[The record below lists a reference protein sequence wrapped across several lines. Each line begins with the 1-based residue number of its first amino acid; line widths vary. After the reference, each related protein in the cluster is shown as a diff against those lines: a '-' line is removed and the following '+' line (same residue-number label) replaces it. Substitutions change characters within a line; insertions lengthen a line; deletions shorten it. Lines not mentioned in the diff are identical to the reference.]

1 MFKSGWKIL
10 PAAFFLLVNF
20 SASGVKYLF
29 FLRLAYFL
37 FLLAL
42 FYFCRRFDL
51 KRLLAPISAG
61 IAVVVFLYGIA
72 QKFILFP
79 MILNQPGA
87 LQSFYAQAM
96 RTRVASGRIF
106 SIFPLPTLYAMVCG
120 LLLIFIVHYFYQT
133 RGRGRVFWFFLL
145 LLGAFNLVLTQS
157 FGGIIFFTLAVLFY
171 LFVSGVFKI
180 RYLAPLLMVLAL
192 VFFTVTALRFSEARE
207 LAPLKLRFAN
217 WLQAG
222 RVIAAAPLLGV
233 GLGNYEAAVPA
244 HIDPGEPASIYAHN
258 FFLQLAAESG
268 LPLFL
273 VLIAVSFPFLKR
285 NLASFLRPENALFA
299 AAAILIMLFNIF
311 DVGNY
316 FFAAGISFAVVF
328 SQLFRVDG
336 PARLRHAVAMA
347 LLAVVL
353 LVNEAGAA
361 QQRTADLWLG
371 RQDLVQAE
379 AQYRRALALSPLA
392 YRSWL
397 GLAHIAWQQNDFS
410 KAERILKKVLQIYP
424 KQAYANY
431 RLSQAAQRR
440 GAYLT
445 ALVHA
450 HQAAAADKKNKEYQR
465 WYEFIQA
472 NFAR

>member
-1 MFKSGWKIL
+1 MFLI
-10 PAAFFLLVNF
+10 A
-20 SASGVKYLF
+20 LF
-29 FLRLAYFL
+29 F
-37 FLLAL
+37 
-42 FYFCRRFDL
+42 FCRRVDL

-61 IAVVVFLYGIA
+61 IASIVFLYGIA

-79 MILNQPGA
+79 LILGQPG
-87 LQSFYAQAM
+87 LLHSFYAQAM

-106 SIFPLPTLYAMVCG
+106 AIFPLPTLYAMVCG
-120 LLLIFIVHYFYQT
+120 LLLIFIVHYFYQA
-133 RGRGRVFWFFLL
+133 RGRSRIFWFFLL
-145 LLGAFNLVLTQS
+145 LLGAINLVLTQS
-157 FGGIIFFTLAVLFY
+157 FGGVIFFTLAVLFY

-180 RYLAPLLMVLAL
+180 KYLAPLLMVLAL

-207 LAPLKLRFAN
+207 LAPVKLRFAN

-222 RVIAAAPLLGV
+222 RVVAAAPLLGV

-244 HIDPGEPASIYAHN
+244 HVYAGEPASIYAHN

-268 LPLFL
+268 IPLFL
-273 VLIAVSFPFLKR
+273 VLIAISFPFLKK
-285 NLASFLRPENALFA
+285 NLANLLHPENALFA
-299 AAAILIMLFNIF
+299 SAAILILLFNIF

-328 SQLFRVDG
+328 SQLVRVDG
-336 PARLRHAVAMA
+336 PLRLRHVVVTA
-347 LLAVVL
+347 LLAVAL
-353 LVNEAGAA
+353 LVNEAGSA

-371 RQDLVQAE
+371 QQDLVQAE
-379 AQYRRALALSPLA
+379 AHYRRALTLNPWA

-397 GLAHIAWQQNDFS
+397 GLAHIAWQQNNFS
-410 KAERILKKVLQIYP
+410 ETERILKKVLHIYP
-424 KQAYANY
+424 EQAYANY
-431 RLSQAAQRR
+431 RLSQAARRR

-450 HQAAAADKKNKEYQR
+450 RQAAAADKKNREYQR
-465 WYEFIQA
+465 WHEFIQA